1 MEGKKS
7 FVLYSDLMDIVH
19 ELNDEQA
26 GKLIKM
32 VVDYVNDRNPTTDDQ
47 LINIAFKPIKNQL
60 KRDLQ
65 KWESIKKKRSEAGKL
80 GGRPRK
86 QKEANKANAFFE
98 KQTEAKKAVS
108 VNVNVNDS
116 VNNNRSFMVDANKD
130 LNEYRQYFFELV
142 KNKAISRD
150 QLFYKCKID
159 LSRRNELWEAFIRN
173 SIENVPLIEDDKHGW
188 NTFKKF
194 INDNHKDWQVKAKS
208 NFNGW

>member
-7 FVLYSDLMDIVH
+7 FVLYSDLMDIVQD
-19 ELNDEQA
+19 LNDEQA
-26 GKLIKM
+26 GKLIKLI
-32 VVDYVNDRNPTTDDQ
+32 VDYVNDRNPSTDDQ
-47 LINIAFKPIKNQL
+47 IIKIAFTPIKNQL

-65 KWESIKKKRSEAGKL
+65 KWQSIKEKRSEAGKL
-80 GGRPRK
+80 GGRPKK
-86 QKEANKANAFFE
+86 QTEAKKPNALFE

-108 VNVNVNDS
+108 VNVNDNVI
-116 VNNNRSFMVDANKD
+116 NNRSFRVDANKD
-130 LNEYRQYFFELV
+130 IKEYRKYLFDLI
-142 KNKAISRD
+142 KSKAISRD

-159 LSRRNELWEAFIRN
+159 ISRRNELWEAFILN

>member
-19 ELNDEQA
+19 DLNDEQA

-116 VNNNRSFMVDANKD
+116 VNNNRSFRVDANKD
-130 LNEYRQYFFELV
+130 VKEYRKYLFDLI

>member
-7 FVLYSDLMDIVH
+7 FVLYSDLMDIVQD
-19 ELNDEQA
+19 LNDEQA
-26 GKLIKM
+26 GKLIKLI
-32 VVDYVNDRNPTTDDQ
+32 VDYVNDRNPSTDDQ
-47 LINIAFKPIKNQL
+47 IIKIAFKPIKNQL

-65 KWESIKKKRSEAGKL
+65 KWQSIKEKRSEAGKL

-86 QKEANKANAFFE
+86 QTEAKKANGFFE

-108 VNVNVNDS
+108 VNVNDNVI
-116 VNNNRSFMVDANKD
+116 NNRSFRVDANKD
-130 LNEYRQYFFELV
+130 IKEYRKYLFDLI
-142 KNKAISRD
+142 KGKAISRD

-159 LSRRNELWEAFIRN
+159 LSRRNELWEAFILN